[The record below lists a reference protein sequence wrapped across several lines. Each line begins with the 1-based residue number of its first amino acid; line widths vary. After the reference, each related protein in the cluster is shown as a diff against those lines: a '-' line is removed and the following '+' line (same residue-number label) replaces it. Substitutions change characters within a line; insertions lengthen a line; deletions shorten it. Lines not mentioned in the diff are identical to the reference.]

1 MIDLYFSIYKLEM
14 FFQNLSKNDC
24 IGNIFPKLDFLKESI
39 YTDIGGGIMIQRP
52 EYLEELKR
60 WKDQDVIKVITGV
73 RRCGKSTL
81 FGLFIDYL
89 KENNISEEQII
100 HVNLEDADYNFKDYR
115 ELYDYINKQ
124 LDSKKQYYV
133 FLDEVQNV
141 LGFQK
146 AVDSL
151 YIKKNVDVYIT
162 GSNAYLLSGEL
173 ATLLSGRYI
182 EIKML
187 PLSFK
192 EYRTAFHDKN
202 DYQLFLD
209 YMKNGGMPGNINIL
223 QTHPNDIDKY
233 LDGIFSTIVYKDIMA
248 RNNISEKMV
257 LEGILKFIFDSIGS
271 PISTK
276 RISDTL
282 TSKGMPISNHTVE
295 NYITAF
301 LESFL
306 IYKAE
311 RFDVKGKNLLVRDYK
326 YYVVDT
332 GLRSYLL
339 GKKANSDMGH
349 ILENIVY
356 LELLRR
362 GYKVYVGKVDDLE
375 VDFVAENRD
384 GLQYYQ
390 VALTVRD
397 EKVLERELRSLQKTG
412 DHYPKILL
420 TFDMDLE
427 ADYDGIKKINVVDWL
442 LENKE

>member
-1 MIDLYFSIYKLEM
+1 MIDR
-14 FFQNLSKNDC
+14 
-24 IGNIFPKLDFLKESI
+24 
-39 YTDIGGGIMIQRP
+39 T

-60 WKDQDVIKVITGV
+60 WKEKDVIKVITGI

-81 FGLFIDYL
+81 FDLFIHYL
-89 KENNISEEQII
+89 KESGVQDTQII
-100 HVNLEDADYNFKDYR
+100 KINLEDADYDFNGYK
-115 ELYDYINKQ
+115 ELYDYISKKIN
-124 LDSKKQYYV
+124 SKKQYYV

-141 LGFQK
+141 PEFQK

-192 EYRTAFHDKN
+192 EYVSVFPDNHN
-202 DYQLFLD
+202 YHQLFLE
-209 YMKNGGMPGNINIL
+209 YMRNGGMPGNVMIL
-223 QTHPNDIDKY
+223 KSNPNDLDKY

-248 RNNISEKMV
+248 RNNITDKFL
-257 LEGILKFIFDSIGS
+257 LENILKFIFDSIGS
-271 PISTK
+271 PVSTK
-276 RISDTL
+276 KISDTL
-282 TSKGMPISNHTVE
+282 TSKGVSISNHTVL

-301 LESFL
+301 VESFL

-311 RFDVKGKNLLVRDYK
+311 RFDVKGKSLLARDYK
-326 YYVVDT
+326 YYVVDP

-339 GKKANSDMGH
+339 GKKADSDMGH

-375 VDFVAENRD
+375 IDFVAENRN
-384 GLQYYQ
+384 GLIYYQ

-397 EKVLERELRSLQKTG
+397 KKVLERELKSLQKTG
-412 DHYPKILL
+412 DYYPRYLITL
-420 TFDMDLE
+420 DMDLE
-427 ADYDGIKKINVVDWL
+427 ADYDGITKMNVVDWL
-442 LENKE
+442 LNDK

>member
-1 MIDLYFSIYKLEM
+1 MTKLIDR
-14 FFQNLSKNDC
+14 
-24 IGNIFPKLDFLKESI
+24 
-39 YTDIGGGIMIQRP
+39 T

-60 WKDQDVIKVITGV
+60 WKDKDVIKVVTGI

-81 FGLFIDYL
+81 FEIFINYL
-89 KENNISEEQII
+89 KSIGIKDEEII
-100 HVNLEDADYNFKDYR
+100 YINLEDAKYDFTDYKD
-115 ELYDYINKQ
+115 LYNYINDQ
-124 LDSKKQYYV
+124 IEVNKKYYI

-141 LGFQK
+141 KDFQK

-151 YIKKNVDVYIT
+151 YIKDNVDVYIT

-173 ATLLSGRYI
+173 VTLLSGRYI

-192 EYRTAFHDKN
+192 EYVTAFDDK
-202 DYQLFLD
+202 DYYHLFLN
-209 YMKNGGMPGNINIL
+209 YMKNGGMPGNIEVLKSN
-223 QTHPNDIDKY
+223 PNDIDKY
-233 LDGIFSTIVYKDIMA
+233 LDGIFSTIVYKDIMV
-248 RNNISEKMV
+248 RNNITDKML
-257 LEGILKFIFDSIGS
+257 LENILKLIFASIGS

-276 RISDTL
+276 KISDTL
-282 TSKGMPISNHTVE
+282 SSKGMLTSNHTVE

-301 LESFL
+301 IESFL

-326 YYVVDT
+326 YYAVDT

-339 GKKANSDMGH
+339 GKKADSDMGH

-362 GYKVYVGKVDDLE
+362 GYKVYVGKVDELE

-384 GLQYYQ
+384 GLKYYQ
-390 VALTVRD
+390 VALSLRD
-397 EKVLERELRSLQKTG
+397 EKVLERELKSLQKTK
-412 DHYPKILL
+412 DHYPKVLL
-420 TFDMDLE
+420 TLDMDLE
-427 ADYDGIKKINVVDWL
+427 ADYDGITKINVIDWL
-442 LENKE
+442 LK

>member
-1 MIDLYFSIYKLEM
+1 MIERK
-14 FFQNLSKNDC
+14 
-24 IGNIFPKLDFLKESI
+24 
-39 YTDIGGGIMIQRP
+39 

-60 WKDQDVIKVITGV
+60 WKDKDLIKVITGI

-81 FGLFIDYL
+81 FELFINYL
-89 KENNISEEQII
+89 LENDIKKEQII
-100 HVNLEDADYNFKDYR
+100 HLNLEDADYDFATYK
-115 ELYDYINKQ
+115 ELYDYINNK
-124 LDSKKQYYV
+124 LDSKKQYYI
-133 FLDEVQNV
+133 FLDEVQV
-141 LGFQK
+141 IDKFEK

-173 ATLLSGRYI
+173 TTLLSGRYI

-192 EYRTAFHDKN
+192 EYVTAFDDK
-202 DYQLFLD
+202 DYQKLFLN
-209 YMKNGGMPGNINIL
+209 YMKNGGMPGNISIL
-223 QTHPNDIDKY
+223 KTNPNDIDKY

-248 RNNISEKMV
+248 RNNISDKML
-257 LEGILKFIFDSIGS
+257 LESIIKFIFDSIGS

-276 RISDTL
+276 KISNTL
-282 TSKGMPISNHTVE
+282 TSKGISTSNHTVE

-311 RFDVKGKNLLVRDYK
+311 RFDVKGKNILARDYK
-326 YYVVDT
+326 YYAVDT

-339 GKKANSDMGH
+339 GKKADSDMGH

-375 VDFVAENRD
+375 VDFVAENRE
-384 GLQYYQ
+384 GLKYYQ

-397 EKVLERELRSLQKTG
+397 EKVLARELKSLQKTG
-412 DHYPKILL
+412 DHYPKKLL
-420 TFDMDLE
+420 TLDMDLA
-427 ADYDGIKKINVVDWL
+427 ADYNGIIKMNVVDWL
-442 LENKE
+442 LKGE

>member
-1 MIDLYFSIYKLEM
+1 MINRE
-14 FFQNLSKNDC
+14 
-24 IGNIFPKLDFLKESI
+24 
-39 YTDIGGGIMIQRP
+39 
-52 EYLEELKR
+52 EYLDELIR
-60 WKDQDVIKVITGV
+60 WKDKDLIKVVTGI

-81 FGLFIDYL
+81 FDLFIDYL
-89 KENNISEEQII
+89 KMSGVKSNQII
-100 HVNLEDADYNFKDYR
+100 YINLEDADYDFKDYK
-115 ELYDYINKQ
+115 ELYHFINDKIVSE
-124 LDSKKQYYV
+124 DNFYV

-141 LGFQK
+141 PGFQR

-192 EYRTAFHDKN
+192 EYVSAFDN
-202 DYQLFLD
+202 NNYQQLFLD
-209 YMKNGGMPGNINIL
+209 YMRNGGMPGNINIL
-223 QTHPNDIDKY
+223 KSNVNDLDKY

-248 RNNISEKMV
+248 RNNITDKLL
-257 LEGILKFIFDSIGS
+257 LESVIKYIFDSIGS
-271 PISTK
+271 PISIK
-276 RISDTL
+276 KISDTL
-282 TSKGMPISNHTVE
+282 TSKGISTSNHTVE
-295 NYITAF
+295 NYITAL

-306 IYKAE
+306 VYKAE
-311 RFDVKGKNLLVRDYK
+311 RFDVKGKNLLARDYK
-326 YYVVDT
+326 YYVVDS

-339 GKKANSDMGH
+339 GKKADSDMGH

-384 GLQYYQ
+384 GLRYYQ

-412 DHYPKILL
+412 DHYPKTLL
-420 TFDMDLE
+420 TLDMDLE
-427 ADYDGIKKINVVDWL
+427 TDYDGIKKINVVDWL
-442 LENKE
+442 LSGE

>member
-1 MIDLYFSIYKLEM
+1 MVERK
-14 FFQNLSKNDC
+14 
-24 IGNIFPKLDFLKESI
+24 
-39 YTDIGGGIMIQRP
+39 

-60 WKDQDVIKVITGV
+60 WKEKDLIKVVTGI

-81 FGLFIDYL
+81 FDLFIDYL
-89 KENNISEEQII
+89 KSIGVSEKQII
-100 HVNLEDADYNFKDYR
+100 KINLEDADYDFKDYK
-115 ELYDYINKQ
+115 ELYNYIKTNLIPDKMN
-124 LDSKKQYYV
+124 YV

-141 LGFQK
+141 PEFQR

-192 EYRTAFHDKN
+192 EYVSAFPN
-202 DYQLFLD
+202 NNNYYQLFLE
-209 YMKNGGMPGNINIL
+209 YMRNGGMPGNLSIIDTN
-223 QTHPNDIDKY
+223 PNDIDKY
-233 LDGIFSTIVYKDIMA
+233 MDGIFSTIVYKDIMA
-248 RNNISEKMV
+248 RNNITDKIL
-257 LEGILKFIFDSIGS
+257 LENILKFIYDSIGS

-276 RISDTL
+276 KISDTL
-282 TSKGMPISNHTVE
+282 TSKGMSTSNHTVE

-301 LESFL
+301 IESFL

-326 YYVVDT
+326 YYSGDT

-339 GKKANSDMGH
+339 GKKADSDMGH

-375 VDFVAENRD
+375 VDFVAENRE
-384 GLQYYQ
+384 GLKYFQ
-390 VALTVRD
+390 VALSVRD
-397 EKVLERELRSLQKTG
+397 DKVLERELKSLQRTG
-412 DHYPKILL
+412 DHYPKYLL
-420 TFDMDLE
+420 TLDMDLE
-427 ADYDGIKKINVVDWL
+427 SDYDGITKINVVDWL
-442 LENKE
+442 LDK

>member
-1 MIDLYFSIYKLEM
+1 MIERTQY
-14 FFQNLSKNDC
+14 
-24 IGNIFPKLDFLKESI
+24 LD
-39 YTDIGGGIMIQRP
+39 
-52 EYLEELKR
+52 ELKR
-60 WKDQDVIKVITGV
+60 WKDKDLIKVVTGI

-81 FGLFIDYL
+81 FELFINYL
-89 KENNISEEQII
+89 KENNISDEQII
-100 HVNLEDADYNFKDYR
+100 HINLEDADYDFENYK
-115 ELYDYINKQ
+115 ELYNYINNK
-124 LDSKKQYYV
+124 LDPKMQYYV

-141 LGFQK
+141 PSFQK

-192 EYRTAFHDKN
+192 EYTTAFDDKN
-202 DYQLFLD
+202 YQQLFLN
-209 YMKNGGMPGNINIL
+209 YMRNGGMPGNISIL
-223 QTHPNDIDKY
+223 KTNPNDIDKY

-248 RNNISEKMV
+248 RNNISDKML
-257 LEGILKFIFDSIGS
+257 LESVLKFIFDSIGS

-276 RISDTL
+276 KISDTL
-282 TSKGMPISNHTVE
+282 TSKGMQTSNHTVE

-311 RFDVKGKNLLVRDYK
+311 RFDVKGKNLLARDYK
-326 YYVVDT
+326 YYSVDL

-339 GKKANSDMGH
+339 GKKADSDMGH

-362 GYKVYVGKVDDLE
+362 GYKVYVGKVDELE

-384 GLQYYQ
+384 GLKYYQ

-397 EKVLERELRSLQKTG
+397 EKVLERELKSLQRTG

-420 TFDMDLE
+420 TLDMDLE
-427 ADYDGIKKINVVDWL
+427 SDYDGITKINVVDWL
-442 LENKE
+442 LKEE